1 MLVVFHVIVAKCGH
15 EIGVVCLVCVQIE
28 LAASLPTFFHAV
40 GHKVFKQCFLVCT
53 ECICKIRVK
62 FQVILII
69 VDGLILGK
77 LLGKRRVLQ
86 PYSPMSAIIGIS
98 YSFSTSIHISN
109 YRIIH
114 INVVDNIA
122 CPHYVIK
129 SASAVTC
136 CILNLIFGQICTTV
150 NVVCIWHNK
159 EIPIRITINPRQNV
173 IFSN

>member
-62 FQVILII
+62 LQVILII

-77 LLGKRRVLQ
+77 LLGKRRVCKDALLYCEAKFVIVSVL
-86 PYSPMSAIIGIS
+86 PSIYVTTA
-98 YSFSTSIHISN
+98 FST
-109 YRIIH
+109 
-114 INVVDNIA
+114 A
-122 CPHYVIK
+122 M
-129 SASAVTC
+129 
-136 CILNLIFGQICTTV
+136 
-150 NVVCIWHNK
+150 
-159 EIPIRITINPRQNV
+159 
-173 IFSN
+173 

>member
-62 FQVILII
+62 LQVILII

-77 LLGKRRVLQ
+77 LLGKPQIPEELWEEDVL
-86 PYSPMSAIIGIS
+86 
-98 YSFSTSIHISN
+98 
-109 YRIIH
+109 
-114 INVVDNIA
+114 
-122 CPHYVIK
+122 K
-129 SASAVTC
+129 
-136 CILNLIFGQICTTV
+136 LL
-150 NVVCIWHNK
+150 
-159 EIPIRITINPRQNV
+159 QNTAKPN
-173 IFSN
+173 S

>member
-77 LLGKRRVLQ
+77 LLGKRRVLE
-86 PYSPMSAIIGIS
+86 
-98 YSFSTSIHISN
+98 
-109 YRIIH
+109 
-114 INVVDNIA
+114 
-122 CPHYVIK
+122 
-129 SASAVTC
+129 
-136 CILNLIFGQICTTV
+136 LIVRYLEPTFESV
-150 NVVCIWHNK
+150 SVL
-159 EIPIRITINPRQNV
+159 P
-173 IFSN
+173 SM